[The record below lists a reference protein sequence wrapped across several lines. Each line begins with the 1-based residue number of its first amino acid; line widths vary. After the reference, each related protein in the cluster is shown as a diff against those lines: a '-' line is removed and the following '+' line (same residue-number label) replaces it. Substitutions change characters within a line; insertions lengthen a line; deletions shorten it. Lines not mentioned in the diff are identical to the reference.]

1 MRIRVSGV
9 FGILGVTVGVAG
21 ILVPILWDRY
31 KAKASL
37 ELELLARSVLVSVDA
52 GLEGLRISYQSR
64 QISELTRLDFRLTNA
79 GRVPIREADLI
90 IPPRINFVD
99 SVIPVEAT
107 TGELIPAEMQVT
119 TTLDTT
125 ARQIELG
132 FPLMNPG
139 DAVRFSI
146 LVTGPGPEFT
156 ATARIVGLPSL
167 VFVDRTTDPERPR
180 SWTVLAVA
188 GVTVLLLVIIVIGSW
203 QMAAEFRIRDLV
215 VANAIP
221 WPKAAT
227 PGLYEAFFRVWLR
240 EKTKDDRKSLDLLLT
255 QLSPEDH
262 PTEEQE
268 RMLRVEFFRVA
279 SDVTNTTFGFWIV
292 LILIVVGAVYS
303 IPRLL

>member
-1 MRIRVSGV
+1 M
-9 FGILGVTVGVAG
+9 
-21 ILVPILWDRY
+21 
-31 KAKASL
+31 
-37 ELELLARSVLVSVDA
+37 
-52 GLEGLRISYQSR
+52 
-64 QISELTRLDFRLTNA
+64 
-79 GRVPIREADLI
+79 
-90 IPPRINFVD
+90 
-99 SVIPVEAT
+99 
-107 TGELIPAEMQVT
+107 
-119 TTLDTT
+119 
-125 ARQIELG
+125 
-132 FPLMNPG
+132 
-139 DAVRFSI
+139 
-146 LVTGPGPEFT
+146 VTGPGPEFT

-188 GVTVLLLVIIVIGSW
+188 GVTVLLLVIIVGGSW
-203 QMAAEFRIRDLV
+203 QMAAEFRIRDLA
-215 VANAIP
+215 VASAIP

-262 PTEEQE
+262 PTEDQE

-279 SDVTNTTFGFWIV
+279 SDVTNTKFGFWIV